1 MANPFDFSAGA
12 VLTAAQLNQIGDYE
26 SWTPTLTNITLGNGT
41 VNAHYAQVNEFVHF
55 EIEFEMGSTTS
66 LSTTSMG
73 FSVPVAYA
81 GTLTFPVVGSGWTR
95 PQNSTIYPI
104 TVVLGSSTSK
114 IVPYFY
120 QNVTYVQSVSVRS
133 SLPETWNSSGVLYMS
148 GSYRVA

>member
-1 MANPFDFSAGA
+1 MANPFDFSSGA

-66 LSTTSMG
+66 LSSTSMG
-73 FSVPVAYA
+73 FSLPVAY
-81 GTLTFPVVGSGWTR
+81 GGDLTFPVVGSGWTR
-95 PQNSTIYPI
+95 PAGSTIFPA
-104 TVVLGSSTSK
+104 TVVLGSGVSK

-133 SLPETWNSSGVLYMS
+133 TLPQTWTSSGVLYMI
-148 GSYRVA
+148 GSYRAS